1 MDLVIHS
8 VKIQVIE
15 PHMLGSEKEPALL
28 FIHGAG
34 LNASIWDAQANHF
47 RGKHLVY
54 RLELPGHGG
63 SESDSSD
70 EGEITAYATWVRQVI
85 ERLFQSVAYAL
96 VGHSMGGAIALELGT
111 KPLRGLHS
119 LVLVGTGAKLGV
131 TPIVFQMLKENRDA
145 FFETI
150 DRVGFSANTS
160 RNVRDRVIELIKN
173 CVPRVISKDFQAC
186 DRFDIRE
193 RLKNILLPTLIVCG
207 EEDLLTPV
215 KYSRYLHEMISA
227 SSLAIIP
234 GAGHMIMAEQPERLN
249 RAIEAFLAQPI

>member
-1 MDLVIHS
+1 MDLVIRS
-8 VKIQVIE
+8 IKIHITE
-15 PHMLGSEKEPALL
+15 PDVLDSEKEPALL

-34 LNASIWDAQANHF
+34 LDASIWDAQANHF
-47 RGKHLVY
+47 RGRHLVY

-63 SESDSSD
+63 SGSSG
-70 EGEITAYATWVRQVI
+70 EAEITAFAAWVERVI
-85 ERLFQSVAYAL
+85 EKLFQSGSYAL
-96 VGHSMGGAIALELGT
+96 VGHSMGGAIALELATNPMG
-111 KPLRGLHS
+111 GLKS

-131 TPIVFQMLKENRDA
+131 TPIVFQMLKENPDA

-150 DRVGFSANTS
+150 DRVGFSAETS
-160 RNVRDRVIELIKN
+160 RSVRDRVIEITRK
-173 CVPRVISKDFQAC
+173 CVPGVIFNDFQAC

-215 KYSRYLHEMISA
+215 KYSRYLHEKISA

-234 GAGHMIMAEQPERLN
+234 GAGHMVMAEQPELLN
-249 RAIEAFLAQPI
+249 RAIEAFLAQLT

>member
-1 MDLVIHS
+1 MDLVIQS

-15 PHMLGSEKEPALL
+15 PPVLGSEKEPALL

-63 SESDSSD
+63 SDSSG
-70 EGEITAYATWVRQVI
+70 EGEISAYATWVRQVI
-85 ERLFQSVAYAL
+85 EKLFQSGAYAL
-96 VGHSMGGAIALELGT
+96 VGHSMGGAIALELAA

-119 LVLVGTGAKLGV
+119 LVLVATGAKLGV
-131 TPIVFQMLKENRDA
+131 TPIVFQMLKENPDA

-150 DRVGFSANTS
+150 DRVGFSAGTS
-160 RNVRDRVIELIKN
+160 RNVRDRVIELTKK
-173 CVPRVISKDFQAC
+173 CVPSVIFKDFQAC

-207 EEDLLTPV
+207 EEDLLTPA

-249 RAIEAFLAQPI
+249 RAIEAFLAQPT

>member
-15 PHMLGSEKEPALL
+15 PHVLGSEKEPALL

-34 LNASIWDAQANHF
+34 LNASIWDAQANYF

-63 SESDSSD
+63 SESDSSG
-70 EGEITAYATWVRQVI
+70 EGEITAYATWVRQAI
-85 ERLFQSVAYAL
+85 EKLFQSGAYAL
-96 VGHSMGGAIALELGT
+96 VGHSMGGAIALELAT

-119 LVLVGTGAKLGV
+119 LVLVGTGAKLSV
-131 TPIVFQMLKENRDA
+131 TPIVFQMLKENPDA

-150 DRVGFSANTS
+150 HRVGFSADTS
-160 RNVRDRVIELIKN
+160 RNVRDRVIELTKK
-173 CVPRVISKDFQAC
+173 CVPSMIFKDFQAC

-234 GAGHMIMAEQPERLN
+234 GAGHMVMAEQPERLN
-249 RAIEAFLAQPI
+249 RAIEAFLSQPI

>member
-15 PHMLGSEKEPALL
+15 PHVLGSEKEPALL

-70 EGEITAYATWVRQVI
+70 EGEITAYAAWVRKVI
-85 ERLFQSVAYAL
+85 EKLFESGAYAL

-111 KPLRGLHS
+111 KALRGLHS

-131 TPIVFQMLKENRDA
+131 TPIVFQMLKENPDA

-150 DRVGFSANTS
+150 DRVGFSAGTS
-160 RNVRDRVIELIKN
+160 RNVRDLVIELIKTS
-173 CVPRVISKDFQAC
+173 VPRVIFKDFQAC

-215 KYSRYLHEMISA
+215 KYSKYLHEMISA

-249 RAIEAFLAQPI
+249 SAIEAFLAQRI